1 MEDGEGGMGEEG
13 EEGEGE
19 DGIWVTSQEERKIV
33 FSIFDFHS

>member
-1 MEDGEGGMGEEG
+1 MEDGEGGMG